1 MRVLVVEDNR
11 QLARLL
17 EQGLREAGCSVVLA
31 HDGRAGLR
39 VAQEGGHDVL
49 VVDWLLPEL
58 DGLALLRALR
68 RARDATPVLML
79 TARDAVADRVAA
91 LDAGADDYLVK
102 PFAFVELLARLR
114 ALERRRKGAA
124 ASVIAV
130 ADLEIDTVGRT
141 ARRGGR
147 ELGLSAREFA
157 VLERLALGRG
167 RIVTREQLH
176 DHVYDAAADLAS
188 NVVDVHVA
196 NVRKKVDV
204 GFECK
209 LIHTRRGLGYVL
221 EVPT

>member
-1 MRVLVVEDNR
+1 MRVLVVEDHR
-11 QLARLL
+11 QLAALL

-31 HDGRAGLR
+31 HDGRAGLEL
-39 VAQEGGHDVL
+39 AGAGGHDVL

-58 DGLALLRALR
+58 DGLALLRAMR
-68 RARDATPVLML
+68 RRRDATPVLML

-102 PFAFVELLARLR
+102 PFAFAELLARLR
-114 ALERRRKGAA
+114 ALERRRKGAVS
-124 ASVIAV
+124 SVITV
-130 ADLEIDTVGRT
+130 ADLEIDTAARS

-176 DHVYDAAADLAS
+176 DHVYDAAADLVS

-196 NVRKKVDV
+196 HLRKKVDQ
-204 GFECK
+204 GYACK
-209 LIHTRRGLGYVL
+209 LIHTRRGLGYLL
-221 EVPT
+221 EEAT